1 MYDYKSS
8 NNEIKQR
15 LEEARQ
21 RINSMGFPIIK
32 KKAANNEEKLRN
44 IIVGIVVIL
53 IAGELFSGKFLK
65 IRMINGIIK
74 NYQHYN
80 YLIVI
85 AV

>member
-1 MYDYKSS
+1 
-8 NNEIKQR
+8 
-15 LEEARQ
+15 
-21 RINSMGFPIIK
+21 MGFPIIK

-53 IAGELFSGKFLK
+53 IAGVTIFGQIFK